1 MEERGGH
8 FWEKGKGLWRA
19 GPAGAEADEEE
30 GWLAVWTF
38 VYERRLHPACCSAA
52 QLRLQHMTRV
62 TSLARLF
69 SSRSSHAVQAFASSF
84 PRRLAHGSFAGRAA
98 RPAGWLD
105 RLLRRAPLHPAG
117 FRRARR
123 TRAGIV
129 HASRAR
135 WSLRGQ
141 IPVIVGDS
149 VRVCVVID

>member
-38 VYERRLHPACCSAA
+38 VYERRLHLACCSAA

-62 TSLARLF
+62 TSRARLF

-105 RLLRRAPLHPAG
+105 RLLRRAPSASPSRG
-117 FRRARR
+117 FPPGEEDARGDRARE
-123 TRAGIV
+123 
-129 HASRAR
+129 SRAVEFAR
-135 WSLRGQ
+135 PNPGNRG
-141 IPVIVGDS
+141 
-149 VRVCVVID
+149 